1 MQCYNLSNKI
11 SIVTGASKGI
21 GKAIAIELANCG
33 SKVMLISRNQSDLN
47 NVKKYIISKNG
58 KADYY
63 RADISSLSEFSNAI
77 NHTIQCWGKIDILVN
92 NAGITKDNIILR
104 MKKDDW
110 NDVININ
117 LNGCFNGIKSVTKP
131 MIKNKSGRIINITSV
146 IGQIGNSG
154 QSNYAAAKAG
164 IIGLTKSIAKELGS
178 RNITVNSVAPG
189 FIETDMTD
197 QLTNEIKSKMQSTI
211 PLGRFGKPE
220 EVANLVCFLASE
232 HSSYITGQIFNIDG
246 GMVMI

>member
-33 SKVMLISRNQSDLN
+33 SKVMLISRSQSDLS
-47 NVKKYIISKNG
+47 NVKEYIISQNG
-58 KADYY
+58 QAEYY
-63 RADISSLSEFSNAI
+63 CADISNLSEFSNAI
-77 NHTIQCWGKIDILVN
+77 NHTIQCWGKIDILIN

-110 NDVININ
+110 DDVININ

-189 FIETDMTD
+189 FIETNMTN
-197 QLTNEIKSKMQSTI
+197 QLTNEIKSKMQSAI
-211 PLGRFGKPE
+211 PLGRFGKPQ

-232 HSSYITGQIFNIDG
+232 HASYITGQIFNIDG

>member
-47 NVKKYIISKNG
+47 NVKEYIISQNG
-58 KADYY
+58 EADYY
-63 RADISSLSEFSNAI
+63 CADISSLSEFSNAI